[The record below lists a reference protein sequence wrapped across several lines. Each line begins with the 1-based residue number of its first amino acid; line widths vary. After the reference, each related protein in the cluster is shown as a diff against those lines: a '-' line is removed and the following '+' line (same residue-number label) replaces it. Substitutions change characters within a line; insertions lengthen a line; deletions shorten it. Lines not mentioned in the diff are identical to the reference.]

1 MSLAGLAFV
10 GLVALGAMMTDR
22 GTNKKSKGKPSS
34 VSSGPWIIE
43 RRGMYWD
50 GSKFAK
56 DRRAAA
62 SFDDTDSA
70 WDFIDENFN
79 SRSAE
84 DCNLEK
90 KGGTK

>member
-1 MSLAGLAFV
+1 
-10 GLVALGAMMTDR
+10 
-22 GTNKKSKGKPSS
+22 
-34 VSSGPWIIE
+34 
-43 RRGMYWD
+43 MYWD

-70 WDFIDENFN
+70 WDFIDDNFN